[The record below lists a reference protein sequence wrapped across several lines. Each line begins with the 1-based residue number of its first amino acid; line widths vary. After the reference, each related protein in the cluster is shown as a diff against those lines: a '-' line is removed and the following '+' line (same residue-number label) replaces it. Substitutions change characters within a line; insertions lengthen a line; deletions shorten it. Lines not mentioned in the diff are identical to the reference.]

1 MPNPNSIFLVKLSIF
16 FILFAQ
22 SIHSQGGVN
31 DVNRADSLFAQQNYQ
46 EAMNLYAQN
55 YESGLY
61 SPAMLLKMAFI
72 AEGMGDKEQ
81 ATLYLSKY
89 YDLAPTNQIISKI
102 KDLTGQNTL
111 YGFEVSD
118 SGRFLLFLVDYK
130 EYIVGGLAVL
140 LILSLLSI
148 WWMGRNPEEKIS
160 YWPSLILLLLLFIS
174 NNFLKGPRTGLITNS
189 PTYIVSK
196 PTAGGSIIDR
206 IEPGHRVKIKSS
218 KDIWYE
224 VEWKNSVAFVKKE
237 HITRL

>member
-1 MPNPNSIFLVKLSIF
+1 MKDV
-16 FILFAQ
+16 
-22 SIHSQGGVN
+22 SQ
-31 DVNRADSLFAQQNYQ
+31 ADSLFDQQNYQ
-46 EAMNLYAQN
+46 EAMNLYVQN

-89 YDLAPTNQIISKI
+89 YDLEPTNQIISKI

-130 EYIVGGLAVL
+130 EYLVGCLAIL
-140 LILSLLSI
+140 LIVSLLSI
-148 WWMGRNPEEKIS
+148 WWMGRNPEGKVS
-160 YWPSLILLLLLFIS
+160 YWPSVILLLLLFVS
-174 NNFLKGPRTGLITNS
+174 NNFLRGPRTGLITTS
-189 PTYIVSK
+189 PTYVVSK

-206 IEPGHRVKIKSS
+206 IEPGHRVKIKAS